1 MARPVSGAKPVARP
15 GWRHGAFAGWG
26 RVARAEMDAARPER
40 LNDLAHALR
49 AADRRGVIVYAGG
62 RSYGDAAL
70 NGGGQAILTRRLDRL
85 LDFDPASGVVVA
97 EAGVSFDDLRR
108 VLLPRGFLSP
118 VTPGTA
124 FATLGGAVA
133 NDVHGKNQDHAGNFG
148 RHLVWLELMLPSGEI
163 RRLMPEDRLFKATL
177 GGIGLTG
184 IVVAVALRMMRVPSR
199 FVALQERR
207 VRDLDEFLE
216 ALEEVR
222 RTAAYSVGWIDALA
236 QGRHLGR
243 GIVESADPAQ
253 PEAGDRY
260 REAKAR
266 SLPIDLPGLA
276 LNPLGIGLF
285 NALYWRRVP
294 PRGRAR
300 RLAYDRFLYP
310 LDALAGWNRL
320 YGRRGFH
327 QFQCLLPEAT
337 SRQALRSLLETCVGS
352 RAASFLG
359 VLKTMGQDG
368 IGLLS
373 FGGRG
378 HTLALDFPA
387 RPGIDDLLIRLERVV
402 LDHGGRIYLAKDARM
417 SAAGFAAMYPRLPE
431 YRAIL
436 AEVDPDGRMMSD
448 LARRLDIR
456 GGGP

>member
-1 MARPVSGAKPVARP
+1 MAERTTGP
-15 GWRHGAFAGWG
+15 GWRRGAFAGWG

-40 LNDLAHALR
+40 LSDLAQAL
-49 AADRRGVIVYAGG
+49 AAVGRRGVIVHAGG

-70 NGGGQAILTRRLDRL
+70 NAGGQAILTCRLDRMIG
-85 LDFDPASGVVVA
+85 FDPASGVLVA
-97 EAGVSFDDLRR
+97 EAGVTFEDLRR
-108 VLLPRGFLSP
+108 IFLPRGFLAP

-124 FATLGGAVA
+124 FVTLGGAVA

-148 RHLVWLELMLPSGEI
+148 CHLAWLELMLPSGDI
-163 RRLMPEDRLFKATL
+163 RRLTPEDRLFKATV
-177 GGIGLTG
+177 GGLGLTG
-184 IVVAVALRMMRVPSR
+184 VVIAVALKMMRVPSR
-199 FVALQERR
+199 FVSLHARR

-216 ALEEVR
+216 ALDEVR

-236 QGRHLGR
+236 QGRQLGR
-243 GIVESADPAQ
+243 GIVESAEPAQ
-253 PEAGDRY
+253 PEPNDRY
-260 REAKAR
+260 REARTR
-266 SLPIDLPGLA
+266 SVPVNLPGLA
-276 LNPLGIGLF
+276 LNSVSIGLF

-294 PRGRAR
+294 TRGQAR
-300 RLAYDRFLYP
+300 RCAYDRFLYP
-310 LDALAGWNRL
+310 LDAIAGWNRL

-337 SRQALRSLLETCVGS
+337 SRQALRALLETCVGS

-359 VLKTMGQDG
+359 VLKTMGQEG
-368 IGLLS
+368 TGLLS

-402 LDHGGRIYLAKDARM
+402 LDHGGRVYLAKDARL

-431 YRAIL
+431 FRAIL
-436 AEVDPDGRMMSD
+436 AEVDPQARMMSD

-456 GGGP
+456 GGGQ